1 MKNESILLTGKLAE
15 TTQKILELN
24 QEIETNRILYV
35 R

>member
-1 MKNESILLTGKLAE
+1 MKNENILLAGKLAE

-24 QEIETNRILYV
+24 QEIETNRILYA